1 MKVEKN
7 TVVSINSHVSEEGGT
22 LLERSDEGI
31 PMAYLHGH
39 ENILPALET
48 ALEGK
53 AVGEKVL
60 VTLPPVQAYGAVQEG
75 AQAKVP
81 VKHLVGK
88 YKRLLPGMLVKV
100 NTAQGPRDA
109 RIIKA
114 GKFMVDIDTNH
125 PFAGKTLEFDVTIK
139 DVRAASAEETAHGHA
154 HGAGGHHH

>member
-1 MKVEKN
+1 MKVEKDI
-7 TVVSINSHVSEEGGT
+7 VVSITYHLSESGGA
-22 LLERSDEGI
+22 LLEKSDEGI
-31 PMAYLHGH
+31 PLAYLHGH
-39 ENILPALET
+39 DNILPALEA

-53 AVGEKVL
+53 TVNENVL
-60 VTLPPVQAYGAVQEG
+60 VTLSPEQAYGPIREG

-100 NTAQGPRDA
+100 NTEQGPRDA

-125 PFAGKTLEFDVTIK
+125 PFAGKTLAFDVTIK
-139 DVRAASAEETAHGHA
+139 DLRAASAEEVAHGHA
-154 HGAGGHHH
+154 HGVGGHHH